1 MARTIPPVVS
11 TEWLSNNLGNP
22 GLIVI
27 DIRNPEEY
35 QAGHIAGA
43 INVPFPSWSTAR
55 DGLALEIPDDVDL
68 FKTIGD
74 AGIKRGSGVIVIHKA
89 DNPFPLADANR
100 VADTLLYAGI
110 SNVAVLD
117 GGQDKWAIEER
128 PVSTGPAKPDKVEFS
143 GKTDKTMFVSRDYV
157 RKQLGKSVI
166 IDTRSAEAYFGVY
179 KESARAGHIPG
190 AKCLPT
196 PWVWNADG
204 TYKDIDELR
213 EIAVSI
219 AGEPDSQE
227 IIIYCGAGG
236 FTSTWW
242 FILTQ
247 LLGYNNVKFYDGS
260 IQDWVRDPELPM
272 VTYKWE

>member
-1 MARTIPPVVS
+1 M
-11 TEWLSNNLGNP
+11 
-22 GLIVI
+22 
-27 DIRNPEEY
+27 
-35 QAGHIAGA
+35 
-43 INVPFPSWSTAR
+43 
-55 DGLALEIPDDVDL
+55 PDDADI

-74 AGIKRGSGVIVIHKA
+74 AGIKTGSTVIVVHKA

-100 VADTLLYAGI
+100 VADTLLYAGV
-110 SNVAVLD
+110 SDVAVLD
-117 GGQDKWAIEER
+117 GGHDKWTSEAR
-128 PVSTGPAKPDKVEFS
+128 PLSCDLVEPHRVEFS
-143 GKTDKTMFVSRDYV
+143 NETDKTMFVSRDYV

-166 IDTRSAEAYFGVY
+166 LDTRSADAYFGAT
-179 KESARAGHIPG
+179 KESARAGHIQG
-190 AKCLPT
+190 AKSLPT
-196 PWVWNADG
+196 PWVWNSDG

-219 AGEPDSQE
+219 AGEPGSRE

-247 LLGYNNVKFYDGS
+247 LLGYKNVKFYDGS
-260 IQDWVRDPELPM
+260 MQDWVRDPDLPM